1 MRAATTGIIWIV
13 LWWLAPVHVR
23 AATTGIIWIAAHAA
37 HRSLRRRGIE
47 RRCTGLL
54 DGDAPRILIGG
65 QIGHLLRRT
74 HGRDVDTE
82 TRIHSR
88 THRRRSTH
96 GRSTHVLGVAGHRL
110 VGNSVLTR
118 TLRLRDIRHYSPR
131 FKQLTRWFNPVPYVL
146 DVLGFA
152 GPVDQKPVPS
162 LITQPAV
169 YR

>member
-1 MRAATTGIIWIV
+1 MTWREQVWVWVLSATTCRIKRRAGLIRRWCSG
-13 LWWLAPVHVR
+13 LA
-23 AATTGIIWIAAHAA
+23 GG

-74 HGRDVDTE
+74 HGR
-82 TRIHSR
+82 S
-88 THRRRSTH
+88 THGRSTH

-118 TLRLRDIRHYSPR
+118 TLCLRDIRHYSPR